1 MKGKAYLKGKARP
14 HHFMENRRGKGGT
27 SDRFPLLQL

>member
-14 HHFMENRRGKGGT
+14 HHFMENRRQKSGLR
-27 SDRFPLLQL
+27 DRFPLLEF